1 MGYQLHITHLI
12 RTVRIAEAAAVNSI
26 WVYRYHNRG
35 STATQYM
42 QRSRL
47 REVLKAFY
55 ERHPE
60 RFVRG
65 VPLPPE
71 QPGEVWIN
79 KPKPDQQAA

>member
-1 MGYQLHITHLI
+1 MRSCVAKCHWQRHDGTARQ
-12 RTVRIAEAAAVNSI
+12 
-26 WVYRYHNRG
+26 VYRDR
-35 STATQYM
+35 Q
-42 QRSRL
+42 
-47 REVLKAFY
+47 EVFKAFY

-71 QPGEVWIN
+71 LPGEVWIN